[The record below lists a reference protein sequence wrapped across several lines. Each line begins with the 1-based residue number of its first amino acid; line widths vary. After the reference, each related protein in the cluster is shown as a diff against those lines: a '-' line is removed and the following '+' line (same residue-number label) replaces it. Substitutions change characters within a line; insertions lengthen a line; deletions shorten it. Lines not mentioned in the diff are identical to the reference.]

1 MKKTLI
7 VSLIACII
15 LIGSSLVLGQEDF
28 IELVKTGSLEEVKRA
43 IEAGA
48 NVNAR
53 DEIGMTPLMQAAWF
67 NQNPE
72 VIKVL
77 LEAGAEINTR
87 TENGMT
93 PLFWAAWLNEN
104 PEVIKVLLEAGTNVD
119 ARDKWGS
126 TPLMQAAGWNE
137 NPEVIKVLLEAG
149 ADGKIWCKNGKT
161 TFDYAKENEHLQ
173 NTEVYWLLNDA
184 QYL

>member
-7 VSLIACII
+7 VGLIACII
-15 LIGSSLVLGQEDF
+15 LIGSSLALRQEDF
-28 IELVKTGSLEEVKRA
+28 TELVKTGSLEEVKKA

-53 DEIGMTPLMQAAWF
+53 DENGMTPLMHAAGA

-77 LEAGAEINTR
+77 LEAGAEVN
-87 TENGMT
+87 
-93 PLFWAAWLNEN
+93 
-104 PEVIKVLLEAGTNVD
+104 
-119 ARDKWGS
+119 ARDEDGW
-126 TPLMQAAGWNE
+126 TPLMQAACFNQ

-149 ADGKIWCKNGKT
+149 ADGKIRCKEGKT
-161 TFDYAKENEHLQ
+161 AFDYAKENKHLR
-173 NTEVYWLLNDA
+173 NTEVYWLLKDA